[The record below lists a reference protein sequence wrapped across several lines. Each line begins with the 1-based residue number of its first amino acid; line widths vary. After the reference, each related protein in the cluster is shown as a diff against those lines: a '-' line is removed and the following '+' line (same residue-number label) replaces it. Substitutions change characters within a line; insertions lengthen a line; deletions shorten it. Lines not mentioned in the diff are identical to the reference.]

1 MKGTGPRWHAS
12 GVGHAAGGPPAPG
25 CALLRRGRRREPRPL
40 PLFTPTPQAMN
51 AWLRD
56 RGESAL
62 KAGGGVFMWG
72 AAAHAVYLVAVPE
85 PLRPVVAR
93 RNARRA
99 MVGGACWASRP

>member
-1 MKGTGPRWHAS
+1 
-12 GVGHAAGGPPAPG
+12 
-25 CALLRRGRRREPRPL
+25 
-40 PLFTPTPQAMN
+40 MN